1 MQETTYHIGKYGLM
15 RKQYLQN
22 HRKGL
27 FAILLTSGKL
37 YSHLAEI
44 DQTANDRMELI
55 TRQMAEREG
64 VTEQL
69 KVENQMLW
77 VQKINNIRNRVEE
90 IILHELIYS

>member
-1 MQETTYHIGKYGLM
+1 MQETTYQIGKYGRM
-15 RKQYLQN
+15 RKQYLQT

-37 YSHLAEI
+37 HSHLAEI

-55 TRQMAEREG
+55 TQQTAECEG

-69 KVENQMLW
+69 KAENQMLW
-77 VQKINNIRNRVEE
+77 VQKMNNIRNRSEE
-90 IILHELIYS
+90 SILNELIYS

>member
-1 MQETTYHIGKYGLM
+1 MQEITYHIGKYGRM

-37 YSHLAEI
+37 HFHLAEI
-44 DQTANDRMELI
+44 DQTANERMELI
-55 TRQMAEREG
+55 IRQTAESER

-69 KVENQMLW
+69 KAENQMLW
-77 VQKINNIRNRVEE
+77 VQKMNNIRNRAEE
-90 IILHELIYS
+90 SILNELIYS